1 MQPIALCLLLL
12 DYGLCTQAYHSR
24 NVSNSRDY
32 IMDSDDRIDDT
43 YLSQVFRAT
52 TAFMAG
58 GRDLQAV
65 EML

>member
-1 MQPIALCLLLL
+1 MALVLRPIIAEMSATR
-12 DYGLCTQAYHSR
+12 GIIQWT
-24 NVSNSRDY
+24 VM
-32 IMDSDDRIDDT
+32 IEIDDA